1 MNIVIKLTLAGALS
15 FASLAAAAHAYKT
28 GKMMI
33 EHPWVR
39 VTIPGRPGGGYM
51 TVHNMGDQ
59 ADKFLSATSS
69 MAERVEIH
77 THIMKDGKMMM
88 RRIEHVEVPA
98 KGHVEFKP
106 GGLHLMIF
114 GMKNQIKPGDKLPL
128 TLVFEKAGSV
138 EMEVLVEGMGKMQMK
153 QGNHSGHGAS
163 HHQ

>member
-15 FASLAAAAHAYKT
+15 FASLAAAAHEYKT

-59 ADKFLSATSS
+59 ADKILSATSS
-69 MAERVEIH
+69 MAERVQLH

-88 RRIEHVEVPA
+88 RRVEHVEVPA
-98 KGHVEFKP
+98 KGHVEFKS

-114 GMKNQIKPGDKLPL
+114 GIKQHIKPGDKLPL

-138 EMEVLVEGMGKMQMK
+138 EIEALVEGMGKMKMK

-163 HHQ
+163 QKQ

>member
-15 FASLAAAAHAYKT
+15 FASLAVAAHEYKT

-39 VTIPGRPGGGYM
+39 VTMPGRPGGGYM
-51 TVHNMGDQ
+51 TVHNMGER
-59 ADKFLSATSS
+59 ADKILSATSS
-69 MAERVEIH
+69 MAERVKLH

-88 RRIEHVEVPA
+88 RHVEHVEVPA

-114 GMKNQIKPGDKLPL
+114 GIKSQIKPGDKLPL
-128 TLVFEKAGSV
+128 TLVFENAGSV
-138 EMEVLVEGMGKMQMK
+138 EMEAQVEGMGKRQMQH
-153 QGNHSGHGAS
+153 GDHSAHGAS
-163 HHQ
+163 RHQ